1 MRFLLSTTIVAT
13 LLHTAMALGG
23 EKPNAILILTDDQRY
38 GDLSCHGNPVLKTS
52 NMDQLRGESIR
63 STDFHASP
71 LCNPTRAALM
81 TGR

>member
-1 MRFLLSTTIVAT
+1 MKLLLSTTIVAT
-13 LLHTAMALGG
+13 LLHTAVALGV
-23 EKPNAILILTDDQRY
+23 ETPNVILILTDDQGY
-38 GDLSCHGNPVLKTS
+38 SDLSCHGNPMLKTP

-63 STDFHASP
+63 STDFRASP

>member
-1 MRFLLSTTIVAT
+1 MRLLLSITIVAT

-52 NMDQLRGESIR
+52 SMDQLLGESIR
-63 STDFHASP
+63 S
-71 LCNPTRAALM
+71 
-81 TGR
+81 G